1 MRDFNN
7 YTPKSEGINK
17 DAMGLLKSFAS
28 KYEGSSEDELL
39 SEIIKQAEQGRKKGT
54 LKDSDIENFKNM
66 LMPMLNKEQR
76 EKLLKVIETIK
87 NS

>member
-7 YTPKSEGINK
+7 YNPKNEGLPK
-17 DAMGLLKSFAS
+17 DAMGILKSFAS

-39 SEIIKQAEQGRKKGT
+39 SEIIKQAEQGRKNGT
-54 LKDSDIENFKNM
+54 LKDSDIESFKNM
-66 LMPMLNKEQR
+66 LMPMLNKTQR